1 MNKLFKWILTV
12 WLIAFCGSAALAQ
25 HYIGLRGGAGASSV
39 RFKPTEE
46 TAMLLPNPTFGIAY
60 KYLGGDKYLGGVEVD
75 VNFVKKGYKKLA
87 GIKSDSSFQRTVS
100 AIEIPFMWQPHIWFM
115 KERARFFINAG
126 PYISINL
133 SSSDEKFVSKKNGVL
148 KVLPYKLDPLRDN
161 KLEYGLS
168 CGAGFGFM
176 IKRRV
181 EVLAEFRY
189 IFGFSDL
196 MKNPNKYAHSLYFE
210 SPIDQMNVTIGVYY
224 KFNKPLKKED

>member
-1 MNKLFKWILTV
+1 MIKLFKSILLV
-12 WLIAFCGSAALAQ
+12 WFVAFCTGTALAQ
-25 HYIGLRGGAGASSV
+25 HYVGVRGGAGASSV
-39 RFKPTEE
+39 RFKPVEE
-46 TAMLLPNPTFGIAY
+46 SAMLLPNPTFGIAY

-75 VNFVKKGYKKLA
+75 VNFVKKGYKKLV
-87 GIKSDSSFQRTVS
+87 GVKSDSSFQRTVN

-115 KERARFFINAG
+115 KERGRFFINAG

-133 SSSDEKFVSKKNGVL
+133 NSSDEKFISKKKGVL
-148 KVLPYKLDPLRDN
+148 DVFPYELDPLRDN

-168 CGAGFGFM
+168 CGAGFGFL
-176 IKRRV
+176 IKRRI

-196 MKNPNKYAHSLYFE
+196 MKNPNKYIHSLYYE

-224 KFNKPLKKED
+224 KFNKRFKKEN